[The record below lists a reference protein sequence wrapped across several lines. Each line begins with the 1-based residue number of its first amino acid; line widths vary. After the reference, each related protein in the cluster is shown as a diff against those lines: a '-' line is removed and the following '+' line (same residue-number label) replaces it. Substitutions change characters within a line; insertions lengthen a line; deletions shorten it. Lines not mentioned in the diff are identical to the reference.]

1 MRSWIPWQHARG
13 TRVAT
18 LSLPRELVRDGGRR
32 SSGRRF
38 RARAAP
44 FSQTLPTPPGPFPAR
59 KHATAPPQLQCLQ
72 TSAWCQRDSQHPAAS
87 TLSRM
92 TAANTV
98 SSMLP
103 PSPERAPVPANKA
116 ATPTTLLRSRR
127 GRLSM
132 QTVERKLVIAA
143 GGRSERGELSG
154 RKVGHRGGVCCR
166 WAMLLHPSWCRASAS
181 PLGSQGMQSAATLA
195 RLHVVKCFRARQ
207 ECSPHKCR
215 LLRPFQ
221 ALNGGA
227 GSRGPSPGQCC
238 GNRRRRVVQPRRP
251 LPRPSR
257 NVLCNTPMPCCRAAS
272 SRGLNISASAGHTA
286 PQSQSL
292 ARSLRPIPITVV
304 TVAKGSSKGAE
315 LMALEWADKLKRWVL
330 PAV

>member
-13 TRVAT
+13 TRAAT

-127 GRLSM
+127 GRLSV

-154 RKVGHRGGVCCR
+154 GKVGHRGGVCCR
-166 WAMLLHPSWCRASAS
+166 WAMLLHPSWVQGLCIASGVTGDAVSCNPCEAACGQVFPCQARVLS
-181 PLGSQGMQSAATLA
+181 PQMQIVEAISGTQRRGGQQRTVTRPMLRQPAAAGGAAAPTLA
-195 RLHVVKCFRARQ
+195 PPLAKTSFAAHLCHA
-207 ECSPHKCR
+207 
-215 LLRPFQ
+215 
-221 ALNGGA
+221 A
-227 GSRGPSPGQCC
+227 G
-238 GNRRRRVVQPRRP
+238 
-251 LPRPSR
+251 
-257 NVLCNTPMPCCRAAS
+257 
-272 SRGLNISASAGHTA
+272 
-286 PQSQSL
+286 
-292 ARSLRPIPITVV
+292 
-304 TVAKGSSKGAE
+304 
-315 LMALEWADKLKRWVL
+315 L
-330 PAV
+330 PAAVA